1 MEDGILTPPQTRP
14 RLLNGLTHRES
25 NRRSAEQPAQAASDT
40 TSQRLAARMLQGWAM
55 LADHCPRCYTPLM
68 RSRQQELEC
77 VTCNMPVRVPT
88 AAAHIASDPAVTV
101 PGERDQHLDGDL
113 DDEPPEPIATPRQ
126 EVPAPVAFPVAS
138 HAAAT
143 SASAPAP
150 PALQPSGQ
158 HPADD
163 TSSSS
168 QPTLAPERPSNRSQ
182 PGQTSARQSAAQGLA
197 AGASPPAGHL
207 AQQLASPGRIH
218 VAAPFSTAAPASF
231 ASPLHNAA
239 ADYDRGGDDN
249 NDLSARPASLGPQSA
264 LPYSLGPAPR
274 GAELNQ
280 QTIFDATRQTIL
292 QKMEEARTAL
302 ETTPAKDCCN
312 LLSVL
317 SHCTSTLKSL

>member
-126 EVPAPVAFPVAS
+126 E
-138 HAAAT
+138 
-143 SASAPAP
+143 
-150 PALQPSGQ
+150 
-158 HPADD
+158 
-163 TSSSS
+163 
-168 QPTLAPERPSNRSQ
+168 
-182 PGQTSARQSAAQGLA
+182 
-197 AGASPPAGHL
+197 
-207 AQQLASPGRIH
+207 LASPGRIH